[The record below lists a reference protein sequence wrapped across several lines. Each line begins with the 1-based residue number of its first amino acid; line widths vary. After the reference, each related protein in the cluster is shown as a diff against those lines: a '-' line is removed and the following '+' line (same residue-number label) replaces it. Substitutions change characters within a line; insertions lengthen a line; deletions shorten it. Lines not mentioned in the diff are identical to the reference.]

1 LGTVDALE
9 WSDSATS
16 GFYPLYAV
24 WNNGLRVT
32 ATGGEDSISSLH
44 RSKLIGS
51 YRTYVYTGNLGL
63 NMDAWFTGLK
73 RGRAFVSSG
82 PLLEMQVGN
91 SLPGDTVQLPVSGG
105 EIKISGRL
113 RSITELEEVTL
124 VCNGELVQ
132 TFPLGRNRNSMDIS
146 FEHSIERSGW
156 CHLRTEGARNQ
167 RFPLDVGY
175 AQAFTNP
182 IWFQVGDQP
191 IRNPQSVDYAIR
203 WIDKLQELAD
213 AWPGW
218 RSETEKVHVFAQF
231 EEARQVYRGKLN

>member
-1 LGTVDALE
+1 
-9 WSDSATS
+9 
-16 GFYPLYAV
+16 
-24 WNNGLRVT
+24 
-32 ATGGEDSISSLH
+32 
-44 RSKLIGS
+44 
-51 YRTYVYTGNLGL
+51 
-63 NMDAWFTGLK
+63 MDAWFTGLK

-82 PLLEMQVGN
+82 PLLEMQVGT
-91 SLPGDTVQLPVSGG
+91 SLPGDTVQLPPGGG
-105 EIKISGRL
+105 EVTITGQL
-113 RSITELEEVTL
+113 RSITELEEIAL

-132 TFPLGRNRNSMDIS
+132 TFPLRRSDNSLNID

-156 CHLRTEGARNQ
+156 CHLRTEGDSDK

-182 IWFQVGDQP
+182 IWFQVGDEP

-218 RSETEKVHVFAQF
+218 RSESEKAHVFGQF
-231 EEARQVYRGKLN
+231 EQARQVYRSKLN